1 MFSFTKIYSAG
12 IEIAKSYAVTFDPF
26 NFVSGGGKMKT
37 NLWKEFLFLTLL
49 CLAFHSSTGICGQP
63 LAQKSFHF
71 FFSEN
76 DFLFNRR
83 DGYDL
88 VDFKNGEKIGEIGKP
103 DLPLKFVHLLIPN
116 DSEVESLIIIGK
128 SYKVMDGEFLVS
140 PAQPDEKT
148 DGTIERVWVS
158 PDSQIYNS
166 DSLYPGKF
174 AEIVES
180 GFLAGNQIVTLALYP
195 LQYRPKSKKLFLCTD
210 LDLELK
216 LRSSTKVSL
225 SSVIKRRSYQA
236 SKIYAGILNEMVDNK
251 SDLSS
256 YSLQSPY
263 YSLSKASEADSE
275 EYPYL
280 IITSSELKSAFLPL
294 LEWKIKKGIKTAIV
308 SVDSILNTYT
318 GRDDPE
324 KIRNFLINA
333 YQHGTIWVL
342 LGGDEDVVP
351 VRYAYPT
358 NASTPPAVTSQQ
370 ICDLYYS
377 DVDGEWDK
385 DNDGIWGEPGNDS
398 PDIYPDLFVGRVP
411 CSDSGEAASFV
422 EKLLLYEKNP
432 GNGSTAYLTSALW
445 MCSDQMRDFSG
456 GTGQHMLA
464 SQYVDNGFFQDLST
478 LIEAPS
484 GSAENPTTPDGGNC
498 IQTMN
503 PGWGIIAVLAH
514 GTPNCF
520 VTKSNQTNQLPKSWV
535 LTSAGENDGNGHLL
549 SLTNQD
555 KYGIMYSIACKQSA
569 IDVDKHPE
577 MGSEPCVGELYP
589 LSRNNGGVAFLG
601 YTRSGW
607 VGTSYLLLE
616 KFLQYLFADS
626 TEHHLGIAEAF
637 SRCSYPSYRDLNYGH
652 NLFGDPEMP
661 VWTKVPHTLTV
672 IHPSKVLPGLR
683 TINISVTSGG
693 VGIPSSTVCLSLN
706 QRIMFLGTTDQNGL
720 LSCQVNLDDLGEMS
734 VVVTKPNY
742 IPYEGT
748 ITISIATDVGDDEN
762 QENIESFDLSQNY
775 PNPFNPVTT
784 IRFKVEGERS
794 RAPIP
799 ITLKVYNILGR
810 LVRILVDEEKIPGNY
825 EAVWDG
831 KDSQGKEVSSGIY
844 FYRLDTENYRRT
856 KRMTLVK

>member
-1 MFSFTKIYSAG
+1 
-12 IEIAKSYAVTFDPF
+12 
-26 NFVSGGGKMKT
+26 MKT
-37 NLWKEFLFLTLL
+37 NLWSRLLFLTLL
-49 CLAFHSSTGICGQP
+49 SLAFYSSHGSCEPAWG
-63 LAQKSFHF
+63 QKSFHS
-71 FFSEN
+71 FFSED
-76 DFLFNRR
+76 DFFFNRR

-103 DLPLKFVHLLIPN
+103 DLPLKLVHLLIPN

-128 SYKVMDGEFLVS
+128 SYKIMDGEYLVS

-148 DGTIERVWVS
+148 DGTIERVWAP
-158 PDSQIYNS
+158 PDAGTYNS
-166 DSLYPGKF
+166 DSLYPGKLG
-174 AEIVES
+174 EIVES
-180 GFLAGNQIVTLALYP
+180 GFLAGNRIVTLALYP
-195 LQYRPKSKKLFLCTD
+195 LQYRPKSKKLFLYTDLD

-216 LRSSTKVSL
+216 LRSSTQVSL
-225 SSVIKRRSYQA
+225 SSIIKRRSYQA
-236 SKIYAGILNEMVDNK
+236 SKIYAGVLNEMVDNK

-256 YSLQSPY
+256 YSFQGPY
-263 YSLSKASEADSE
+263 YSLSKASEGGSE
-275 EYPYL
+275 GYPYI

-294 LEWKIKKGIKTAIV
+294 LEWKIKKGIKATIV
-308 SVDSILNTYT
+308 SVDSILSTYT

-333 YQHGTIWVL
+333 YQNGTIWVL

-358 NASTPPAVTSQQ
+358 NTSSPPSMTDQQ

-377 DVDGEWDK
+377 DVDGKWDK
-385 DNDGIWGEPGNDS
+385 DNDGIWGEPGDDS

-411 CSDSGEAASFV
+411 CGDSVEAASFV

-432 GNGSTAYLTSALW
+432 GNGSTNYLTSALW
-445 MCSDQMRDFSG
+445 MCSDQMRDYSG
-456 GTGQHMLA
+456 GTGQHVLA
-464 SQYVDNGFFQDLST
+464 SQYVGSSFFQDLST
-478 LIEAPS
+478 LIESPS
-484 GSAENPTTPDGGNC
+484 GSAENPISPDGGNC

-503 PGWGIIAVLAH
+503 QGWGIIAVLAH

-535 LTSAGENDGNGHLL
+535 LTSPGENDGNGHLPSL
-549 SLTNQD
+549 SNQG

-601 YTRSGW
+601 NTRWGW
-607 VGTSYLLLE
+607 VGTSYKLLE

-626 TEHHLGIAEAF
+626 TEHHLGIAEAL
-637 SRCSYPSYRDLNYGH
+637 SRCSYPSYRDINYGH

-661 VWTKVPHTLTV
+661 VWTDVPQELTV
-672 IHPSKVLPGLR
+672 THPSKVLPGLR
-683 TINISVTSGG
+683 TIDISVTSGG
-693 VGIPSSTVCLSLN
+693 VGIPASTVCLSLN
-706 QRIMFLGTTDQNGL
+706 QRIIFLGTTNQNGL
-720 LSCQVNLDDLGEMS
+720 LSCEVNLDDLGEMS

-748 ITISIATDVGDDEN
+748 ITISIATDVDDDEK

-775 PNPFNPVTT
+775 PNPFNPSTS
-784 IRFKVEGERS
+784 IRYSVGSSQNPSDRQREAADGGRRTADGSFTH
-794 RAPIP
+794 

-831 KDSQGKEVSSGIY
+831 KDSFGKEVSSGIY
-844 FYRLDTENYRRT
+844 FYRLDVRSLNLETENYQET
-856 KRMTLVK
+856 KKMTLLK

>member
-1 MFSFTKIYSAG
+1 LI
-12 IEIAKSYAVTFDPF
+12 PF
-26 NFVSGGGKMKT
+26 NLVSEGGKMKT
-37 NLWKEFLFLTLL
+37 NLWKEFFFLTLL
-49 CLAFHSSTGICGQP
+49 CLAFYSSIGICGQP
-63 LAQKSFHF
+63 LAQKSFHS
-71 FFSEN
+71 FFSED
-76 DFLFNRR
+76 DFFFNRR

-116 DSEVESLIIIGK
+116 DSEVESLIILGK
-128 SYKVMDGEFLVS
+128 SYKIMDGEYLVS
-140 PAQPDEKT
+140 PVQPDEKT
-148 DGTIERVWVS
+148 DGTIVRIWFP
-158 PDSQIYNS
+158 PDSQTYNS
-166 DSLYPGKF
+166 DSLYPGKLG
-174 AEIVES
+174 EIVES
-180 GFLAGNQIVTLALYP
+180 GFLAGNRIVTIALYP
-195 LQYRPKSKKLFLCTD
+195 LQYRPESKKLFLYTD

-216 LRSSTKVSL
+216 LRSSTEVSP
-225 SSVIKRRSYQA
+225 SSIIKRRSYQA
-236 SKIYAGILNEMVDNK
+236 SKIYAGVLNEIVDNK
-251 SDLSS
+251 NDLATYSLPMSEPHSSVQSPEYNLSS
-256 YSLQSPY
+256 AY
-263 YSLSKASEADSE
+263 DDDE

-294 LEWKIKKGIKTAIV
+294 LEWKTKKGIKATIV

-318 GRDDPE
+318 GRDNPE

-333 YQHGTIWVL
+333 YQNGTIWVL

-358 NASTPPAVTSQQ
+358 NTSTPPTVTDQQ

-377 DVDGEWDK
+377 DVDGKWDK
-385 DNDGIWGEPGNDS
+385 DNDGIWGEPGDDS

-411 CSDSGEAASFV
+411 CGDSVEAASFV

-456 GTGQHMLA
+456 GTGQHVLA
-464 SQYVDNGFFQDLST
+464 SQYVDRSFFQDLST

-484 GSAENPTTPDGGNC
+484 GSAENPISPDGGNC
-498 IQTMN
+498 IQSMDQ
-503 PGWGIIAVLAH
+503 GWGIIAVLAH

-535 LTSAGENDGNGHLL
+535 FTFPGENDGNGHLPSL
-549 SLTNQD
+549 SNQG

-569 IDVDKHPE
+569 IDVDKYPE

-601 YTRSGW
+601 NTRWGW
-607 VGTSYLLLE
+607 VGTSYKLLE

-626 TEHHLGIAEAF
+626 TEHHLGIAEAL

-661 VWTKVPHTLTV
+661 VWTKVPQELTV

-683 TINISVTSGG
+683 TIDISVTSGG
-693 VGIPSSTVCLSLN
+693 VGIRDATVCLSLN
-706 QRIMFLGTTDQNGL
+706 QRIMFLGTTNQNGL

-748 ITISIATDVGDDEN
+748 ITISIATDVGDDEK

-794 RAPIP
+794 KAPIP

-810 LVRILVDEEKIPGNY
+810 LVRILVDEERIPGNY

-831 KDSQGKEVSSGIY
+831 KNSFGKEVSSGIY
-844 FYRLDTENYRRT
+844 FYRLDVENYRKT

>member
-1 MFSFTKIYSAG
+1 
-12 IEIAKSYAVTFDPF
+12 
-26 NFVSGGGKMKT
+26 MKT
-37 NLWKEFLFLTLL
+37 NLWSKFLFLTLL
-49 CLAFHSSTGICGQP
+49 CFAFYNSHGYCEPALGQRCFHS
-63 LAQKSFHF
+63 
-71 FFSEN
+71 FFSED
-76 DFLFNRR
+76 DFFFDRR

-103 DLPLKFVHLLIPN
+103 DLPLKLVHLLIPN
-116 DSEVESLIIIGK
+116 DSEVESLIVIGK
-128 SYKVMDGEFLVS
+128 SYKIMDGEYLVS

-148 DGTIERVWVS
+148 DGTIEKIWVP
-158 PDSQIYNS
+158 PDSQIYDS
-166 DSLYPGKF
+166 DSLYPGKLG
-174 AEIVES
+174 EIVES
-180 GFLAGNQIVTLALYP
+180 GFLAGNRIVTLALYP
-195 LQYRPKSKKLFLCTD
+195 LQYRPKSKKLFLYTD

-225 SSVIKRRSYQA
+225 SSIIKRRSYQA
-236 SKIYAGILNEMVDNK
+236 SKIYAGVLNEMVDNK

-256 YSLQSPY
+256 YSFQGPY
-263 YSLSKASEADSE
+263 YSLSKASEGNSE
-275 EYPYL
+275 GYPYL

-294 LEWKIKKGIKTAIV
+294 LEWKTKKGIKTEIV
-308 SVDSILNTYT
+308 IVDSILNTYT

-333 YQHGTIWVL
+333 YQNGTIWVL

-358 NASTPPAVTSQQ
+358 NTSTPPAVTSQQ

-385 DNDGIWGEPGNDS
+385 DNDGIWGEPGDDS

-411 CSDSGEAASFV
+411 ASDSGEVASFV

-432 GNGSTAYLTSALW
+432 GNGSTNYLTSALW

-456 GTGQHMLA
+456 GVGQHVLA
-464 SQYVDNGFFQDLST
+464 SQYVGSSFFQDLST

-484 GSAENPTTPDGGNC
+484 GSAENPISPDGGNC
-498 IQTMN
+498 IQTMDQ
-503 PGWGIIAVLAH
+503 GWGIIAVLAH

-535 LTSAGENDGNGHLL
+535 LTSPGENDGNGHLPSL
-549 SLTNQD
+549 SNQG

-589 LSRNNGGVAFLG
+589 LSQNNGGVAFLG
-601 YTRSGW
+601 NTRWGW
-607 VGTSYLLLE
+607 VGTSYMLLE

-626 TEHHLGIAEAF
+626 TEHHLGIAEAL
-637 SRCSYPSYRDLNYGH
+637 SRCSYPLYRDLNYGH

-661 VWTKVPHTLTV
+661 VWTDVPQELTV
-672 IHPSKVLPGLR
+672 THPSKVLPGLQ
-683 TINISVTSGG
+683 TIDISVTSEG
-693 VGIPSSTVCLSLN
+693 VGVSDATVCLSLN

-720 LSCQVNLDDLGEMS
+720 LSCEANLDDLGEMS
-734 VVVTKPNY
+734 VVVTKPDF
-742 IPYEGT
+742 IPFEGT
-748 ITISIATDVGDDEN
+748 ISISITADVDDDEN
-762 QENIESFDLSQNY
+762 QENIEYFDLSQNH
-775 PNPFNPVTT
+775 PNPFNPSTIIKFKIQNSKFKIPTLTT
-784 IRFKVEGERS
+784 LR
-794 RAPIP
+794 
-799 ITLKVYNILGR
+799 VYNILGQI
-810 LVRILVDEEKIPGNY
+810 VRTLIDEPKTPGNY
-825 EAVWDG
+825 EVAWDG
-831 KDSQGKEVSSGIY
+831 KDSFGKEVSSGIY
-844 FYRLDTENYRRT
+844 FYRLDTENYRKT

>member
-1 MFSFTKIYSAG
+1 
-12 IEIAKSYAVTFDPF
+12 
-26 NFVSGGGKMKT
+26 MKT
-37 NLWKEFLFLTLL
+37 NLWKEFLFLILL
-49 CLAFHSSTGICGQP
+49 CLAFCSSYGYCEPTLG
-63 LAQKSFHF
+63 QKSFHS

-76 DFLFNRR
+76 DFFFNRR

-103 DLPLKFVHLLIPN
+103 DLPLKLVHLLIPN
-116 DSEVESLIIIGK
+116 DSEVESLIIIGE
-128 SYKVMDGEFLVS
+128 SYKIMDGEYLVS

-148 DGTIERVWVS
+148 DGTVEKIWVP
-158 PDSQIYNS
+158 PDSQIYDS

-195 LQYRPKSKKLFLCTD
+195 LQYRPKSKKLFLYTD

-216 LRSSTKVSL
+216 LRSSTQVSL
-225 SSVIKRRSYQA
+225 SSIIKIRSYQA
-236 SKIYAGILNEMVDNK
+236 SKIYAGVLNEMVDNK

-256 YSLQSPY
+256 YGLQNPY
-263 YSLSKASEADSE
+263 YRLSKASEGGSE
-275 EYPYL
+275 GYPYI

-294 LEWKIKKGIKTAIV
+294 LEWKIKKGINAEIV

-324 KIRNFLINA
+324 KIRNFLIDA
-333 YQHGTIWVL
+333 YQNGTIWVL

-358 NASTPPAVTSQQ
+358 NTSSPPSMTDQQ

-377 DVDGEWDK
+377 DVDGKWDK
-385 DNDGIWGEPGNDS
+385 DNDGIWGEFGDDS

-411 CSDSGEAASFV
+411 CSSNGEAASFV

-445 MCSDQMRDFSG
+445 ICSDQMRDFDG

-464 SQYVDNGFFQDLST
+464 SQYVDNSFFQDLST

-484 GSAENPTTPDGGNC
+484 GSAESPISPDGGNC

-520 VTKSNQTNQLPKSWV
+520 VTKSNQTNELPKSWV
-535 LTSAGENDGNGHLL
+535 FTFPEENDGNGYLPSL
-549 SLTNQD
+549 SNQD

-589 LSRNNGGVAFLG
+589 LSQDKGGVAFLG
-601 YTRSGW
+601 NTRWGW
-607 VGTSYLLLE
+607 VGTSYKLLE
-616 KFLQYLFADS
+616 KFLQFLFADS
-626 TEHHLGIAEAF
+626 TEHHLGIAEAL
-637 SRCSYPSYRDLNYGH
+637 SRCSYPSYRDINYGH

-672 IHPSKVLPGLR
+672 IHPGKVLPGLQ
-683 TINISVTSGG
+683 TIDISVTSGG
-693 VGIPSSTVCLSLN
+693 VGIRDATVCLSLN
-706 QRIMFLGTTDQNGL
+706 QRIIFLGTTNQNGL
-720 LSCQVNLDDLGEMS
+720 ISCQVNLDDLGEMS

-748 ITISIATDVGDDEN
+748 ITISITADVDDDEN

-775 PNPFNPVTT
+775 PNPFNPST
-784 IRFKVEGERS
+784 IIKFKIQNS
-794 RAPIP
+794 KFKIP
-799 ITLKVYNILGR
+799 PYTTLKVYNILGQI
-810 LVRILVDEEKIPGNY
+810 VRTLIDEPKTPGNY
-825 EAVWDG
+825 EVVWDG
-831 KDSQGKEVSSGIY
+831 KDEKGKEVSSGIY
-844 FYRLDTENYRRT
+844 FLRLDAENYEKT
-856 KRMTLVK
+856 KKMTLLK